1 MAAPSSASASEV
13 KWNPPSLDD
22 SLAADLR
29 RLVSSSEL
37 HRLCASAAADRQ
49 ALEPSSDKGDGIV
62 SWGIS
67 TETQQVRLHVACL
80 TQSTFIHKQ
89 SPFLLLLLVL

>member
-1 MAAPSSASASEV
+1 MASSSSASTSELR
-13 KWNPPSLDD
+13 NPAGLDD

-37 HRLCASAAADRQ
+37 HRLCASATTDRQ
-49 ALEPSSDKGDGIV
+49 APVAVASDQGDGVV

-67 TETQQVRLHVACL
+67 TETQQVRLHRSQ
-80 TQSTFIHKQ
+80 TPDS
-89 SPFLLLLLVL
+89 

>member
-1 MAAPSSASASEV
+1 M
-13 KWNPPSLDD
+13 DD

-37 HRLCASAAADRQ
+37 HRLCASATADRQ
-49 ALEPSSDKGDGIV
+49 APAATALDKGDGVV

-67 TETQQVRLHVACL
+67 TETQQVCL
-80 TQSTFIHKQ
+80 R
-89 SPFLLLLLVL
+89 